1 MILKPGFFYFLIVF
15 AAGFALGIVRVLLLV
30 PQLGVRSA
38 ELIELPLMLAASAFA
53 ARWIVTRFNVTG
65 LARRLGVSGI
75 ALGFLLFAEFG
86 VVAAL
91 QGRSVIDAI
100 TQRDPVSGTAYF
112 ISLVLFG
119 LMPLLVARML

>member
-38 ELIELPLMLAASAFA
+38 ELIELPLMLAASVFA
-53 ARWIVTRFNVTG
+53 ARWNVTRFNVTG
-65 LARRLGVSGI
+65 PARRLGVGGI

-86 VVAAL
+86 VENIGAVPQL
-91 QGRSVIDAI
+91 QAGGSRRIVRASW
-100 TQRDPVSGTAYF
+100 TSF
-112 ISLVLFG
+112 EL
-119 LMPLLVARML
+119 